1 MAICV
6 CLVVALTLFFR
17 VNTVV
22 VTGEQRY
29 SESEIVAATGVVAGD
44 NLFLLNKREVDSRI
58 KKALPYVEDTR
69 INKKLPDTLL
79 VEIVKECG
87 TPLAVIQDGS
97 AWLMSARGMIV
108 EQRDEADAG
117 DCAQISGCQLLAPSV
132 GTQIALATDYASQQQ
147 SLLDLLKAL
156 EDTGMLEQVDGI
168 RLDDLAV
175 LEMDYAERFTVKL
188 PYGADYA
195 QKLKILRMAIDSDYV
210 QDNMTGTFDMT
221 RDDGRVYLDQSTR

>member
-1 MAICV
+1 VA
-6 CLVVALTLFFR
+6 ALTLFFR
-17 VNTVV
+17 VNTVA

-29 SESEIVAATGVVAGD
+29 TEEEIVAATGIETGD

-69 INKKLPDTLL
+69 INKKLPDTLV
-79 VEIVKECG
+79 VEIVKECA
-87 TPLAVIQDGS
+87 TPLAVVQDGS
-97 AWLMSARGMIV
+97 AWLLSARGKIV
-108 EQRDEADAG
+108 EQRDEADVG

-156 EDTGMLEQVDGI
+156 EDAGMLEQVDGI
-168 RLDDLAV
+168 RLDDLSV
-175 LEMDYAERFTVKL
+175 LEMDYAQRFTVKL

-195 QKLKILRMAIDSDYV
+195 QKLKVLQLAIDSDYV